1 MTLPLP
7 LGADDITYPDGSFF
21 SPHLRHKHK
30 VFVCDVEHEPTNLN
44 QRLHFHRRRRGIM
57 TIIQTTPS
65 VGLVKYSYGC
75 QLISA
80 SLFSSV
86 LSVRRQ
92 LQPEDGLISLI
103 LNKLLIV
110 EGDYRVFHP
119 FLHAVSG

>member
-1 MTLPLP
+1 M
-7 LGADDITYPDGSFF
+7 
-21 SPHLRHKHK
+21 
-30 VFVCDVEHEPTNLN
+30 
-44 QRLHFHRRRRGIM
+44 
-57 TIIQTTPS
+57 
-65 VGLVKYSYGC
+65 GLVKYSGGC
-75 QLISA
+75 QFISA

-103 LNKLLIV
+103 LNKLLIM